1 MAMMNCPECHNEIS
15 SDVWVC
21 PSCGFKLFNTTS
33 LPATIAIVI
42 FLFVA
47 IGETIQSLFQIPQAY
62 LISLVISVAMG
73 IYGYNKRATPNK

>member
-1 MAMMNCPECHNEIS
+1 MAMMKCPECHNEIS
-15 SDVWVC
+15 SDVRVC

-33 LPATIAIVI
+33 LPMTIAIVL

-47 IGETIQSLFQIPQAY
+47 IGETIQSLFHIPQAY

-73 IYGYNKRATPNK
+73 IYGYNKRATPDK